1 MIALREI
8 TGSAIRT
15 VAATSFLAGT
25 CPPVPSRRDPKD
37 SYLLALA
44 EASQAEFLVTG
55 DKELLSLK
63 QHKSIRIIT
72 PAAMIE
78 ILKKAESG
86 RAPDS
91 GRALSM
97 KLLPACTRRQLA

>member
-1 MIALREI
+1 
-8 TGSAIRT
+8 
-15 VAATSFLAGT
+15 
-25 CPPVPSRRDPKD
+25 
-37 SYLLALA
+37 
-44 EASQAEFLVTG
+44 VTG

-63 QHKSIRIIT
+63 QHKSTRIIT

-91 GRALSM
+91 GRL
-97 KLLPACTRRQLA
+97 